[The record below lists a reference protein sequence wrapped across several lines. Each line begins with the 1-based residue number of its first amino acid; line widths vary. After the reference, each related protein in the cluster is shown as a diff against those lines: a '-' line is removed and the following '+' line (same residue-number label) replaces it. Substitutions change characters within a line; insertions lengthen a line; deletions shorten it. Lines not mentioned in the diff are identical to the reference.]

1 MIGSVGV
8 APGTTTLKLPDG
20 SAIQISDWIDDRY
33 YSTIQLTNG
42 QSTPLEAFSAGR
54 SQTIPGGTR
63 TMTRVDT
70 NVPRSGDGGLPKDHE
85 MLIYSIGVFMTRV
98 MRANSAGNV
107 TLVDGVLGSLSNPP
121 QLQTLFS
128 FDRVTFLEMQYNGKT
143 YSSGVMQDY
152 PQGHGYWL
160 FTTNSDTELA
170 ENGVPS
176 PRDRNS
182 LVLPIHLREQL
193 SYKMVFNPEAAVV
206 ISQTASDGGTAL
218 TFADVKTEFV
228 GLIKRPVV

>member
-20 SAIQISDWIDDRY
+20 SAIQITDWVDDRY

-42 QSTPLEAFSAGR
+42 QTTPVEAFSAGR
-54 SQTIPGGTR
+54 SQQIPGGTR
-63 TMTRVDT
+63 TLTRVDT

-85 MLIYSIGVFMTRV
+85 MLIYSIGVFMVRV
-98 MRANSAGNV
+98 MRANTAGSV
-107 TLVDGVLGSLSNPP
+107 TLADTAGSLSNPP
-121 QLQTLFS
+121 ILATLFA

-143 YSSGVMQDY
+143 YSSGVAQNY

-160 FTTNSDTELA
+160 FTTNTDTEIA

-193 SYKMVFNPEAAVV
+193 SYKMVFSPEAPIV
-206 ISQTASDGGTAL
+206 INQAASDASTAL